1 MCDTLFK
8 TGDGISYFAKNS
20 DREPSEAQYVEYYPR
35 IDFRDQVKTTYIEV
49 EYRGQVNAILI
60 SRPYWIWGAEMGVNE
75 KGVAIGNE
83 AIFSK
88 PKHKT
93 KSLLGMDVLR
103 LGLEKGNTARH
114 AVEVMEEYVEKYG
127 IGGSNSKYHQFYYNN
142 SFLITDGKE
151 SFILETEG
159 KEHESKEVSKWGSI
173 SNFPSVK
180 SYRLDSL
187 YSRLGRGYLRQKRTS
202 YLIEK
207 AEDVRSIME
216 IMRSHHDGFTHPGN
230 GNNEDICMH
239 GGFLS
244 RRDQT
249 ANSFVVE
256 IKRDFMV
263 VWTTYS
269 SNPCVSLFKPV
280 IFKDGIVIGPPLKE
294 RGYWEEAEMQHLKL
308 FQGSQAI
315 YESYRSKISEAQQEV
330 FANFHPVLSALEEGD
345 KKYKDLLEEFSRYI
359 ESLDTELIKSV
370 GSVKKSRSLYSLW
383 INRQMES
390 ILALVK
396 GRTEGFQG
404 LKTGE

>member
-1 MCDTLFK
+1 
-8 TGDGISYFAKNS
+8 
-20 DREPSEAQYVEYYPR
+20 
-35 IDFRDQVKTTYIEV
+35 
-49 EYRGQVNAILI
+49 
-60 SRPYWIWGAEMGVNE
+60 
-75 KGVAIGNE
+75 
-83 AIFSK
+83 
-88 PKHKT
+88 
-93 KSLLGMDVLR
+93 
-103 LGLEKGNTARH
+103 
-114 AVEVMEEYVEKYG
+114 
-127 IGGSNSKYHQFYYNN
+127 
-142 SFLITDGKE
+142 
-151 SFILETEG
+151 
-159 KEHESKEVSKWGSI
+159 
-173 SNFPSVK
+173 
-180 SYRLDSL
+180 
-187 YSRLGRGYLRQKRTS
+187 
-202 YLIEK
+202 
-207 AEDVRSIME
+207 
-216 IMRSHHDGFTHPGN
+216 
-230 GNNEDICMH
+230 MH

-315 YESYRSKISEAQQEV
+315 YESYRSKISEAQEEV

-345 KKYKDLLEEFSRYI
+345 KKYKGLLEEFSRYI
-359 ESLDTELIKSV
+359 ESLDAELIKSV

-396 GRTEGFQG
+396 GRTEGIQG